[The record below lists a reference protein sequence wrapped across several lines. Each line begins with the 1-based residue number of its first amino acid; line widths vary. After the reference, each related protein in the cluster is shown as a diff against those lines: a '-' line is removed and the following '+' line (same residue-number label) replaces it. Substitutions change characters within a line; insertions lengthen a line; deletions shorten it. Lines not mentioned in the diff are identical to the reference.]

1 MRQACAAS
9 LNDEIWVLGGGT
21 PRQVKF
27 IREGE

>member
-9 LNDEIWVLGGGT
+9 FNDEMWVLGGGT
-21 PRQVKF
+21 RQVKF